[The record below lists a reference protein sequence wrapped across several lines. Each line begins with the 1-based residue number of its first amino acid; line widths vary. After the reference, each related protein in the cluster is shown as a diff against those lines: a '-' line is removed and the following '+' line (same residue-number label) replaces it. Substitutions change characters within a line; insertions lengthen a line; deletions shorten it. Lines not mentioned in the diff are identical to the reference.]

1 MSRPTPRR
9 SSLAGSSPVQP
20 PEQPATTPA
29 AAESEKAK
37 AATPKPPKQA
47 APALV
52 IASTDAKGESRVVR
66 QGIYITADEFAD
78 AKRAHLADWQAGG
91 QADTFARWIGAVT
104 DAHAARTAAE
114 RAELARPTGRSEHRT
129 GASAA
134 HDPHPHERVMPARR
148 DCLTQGVASRAAKVA
163 NRRPASR

>member
-20 PEQPATTPA
+20 PEQPATAPA

-78 AKRAHLADWQAGG
+78 AKRANLADWQAGG
-91 QADTFARWIGAVT
+91 QADTFARWIVPSPTPTRPAPRPN
-104 DAHAARTAAE
+104 APSWRAPRAAPSTAPE
-114 RAELARPTGRSEHRT
+114 RAPRT
-129 GASAA
+129 IPIRTSASCQHGAIAS
-134 HDPHPHERVMPARR
+134 PRV
-148 DCLTQGVASRAAKVA
+148 
-163 NRRPASR
+163 